1 MNPVRKSQCALVLV
15 VALMAACGGEQTTT
29 EPPGATGPVPSAIA
43 LVSGDNQ
50 SGTVGQ
56 SLGQPLVVRVTSS
69 SGAGVS
75 GIAVTWSVT
84 SGGGSVSN
92 STSTTDGQGRASIA
106 WTLGQSAGSDNNK
119 VQVSASGL
127 SGSPV
132 TFTAS
137 AGTGPPASISIV
149 SGDDQTGTVGEQ
161 VAAALVVRVT
171 DQFGNP
177 NDAVAVTWSVS
188 AGGGSVSTAS
198 TTTDA
203 QGLSSVMWTLGTVS
217 GTDNNTLAATAA
229 GVTGSSADF
238 SATGDP
244 GPPAKLS
251 VVSGGGQTGIAGQPL
266 AQPFVVLVQDQ
277 FDNAVAAVTVNWAV
291 TAGGG
296 AVTASTTLTDAQG
309 QTGVTVTLGTS
320 AGTDNNLV
328 EASATGLT
336 GSPITFTASANAA
349 TASKLSVVSGIAQ
362 SGTVAQTLGNALVV
376 VAQDPFDNPAEGVT
390 VTWTVTSG
398 GGTLSST
405 STATDAQGQA
415 SVTWTIGSMAGAN
428 NNGVDATASGLSGS
442 PVSFAASATADAP
455 TTISLVSGNA
465 QTGTVG
471 QSLSQPLVVLTED
484 QFGNPTSGVSVQW
497 TATAGGGSVSA
508 SSTPTDAQGQAS
520 VTWTLGTVAGTDNN
534 VFEAAVPGL
543 AGSPIQ
549 FTASALAGSAAQ
561 LSLDGGDNQTAP
573 AGTTLPVDY
582 SVRVA
587 DTFGNA
593 VVGVTVNWAVGSG
606 GGFLST
612 GASASNAAGIASA
625 KRTLGPSAGT
635 HTATASVSGLAGS
648 PVTLTATATPS
659 AVISGTI
666 SVASGFFTPPAK
678 RDVRADNLRVRV
690 PEIRGIG
697 QLGLRT
703 TTQQPPG
710 RASRLSLRQMPDELI
725 VTYRPDAIG
734 APPIGSAALRA
745 ATTAEV
751 VSARMRGHLS
761 AVLDPADGTVVG
773 ASPAILAA
781 RIRVSDPSRIDL
793 LAAKLRTN
801 WSFQAVERN
810 SISYLAITPRHGS
823 SPLPPALPNDPLY
836 PAQAWHYNM
845 IDLPK
850 AWDITTGSA
859 SVLVAVVDDGIRFD
873 HPGIAAN
880 LTSDGYDFV
889 TDRLVQLC
897 GGGTISYSGDGDGYD
912 ADPTQPADYLMDV
925 SGCALTLKSSG
936 NHGLH
941 VAGTIGAVG
950 NDGVGV
956 SGVSWNVR
964 IRPVRVFGVAGGNS
978 NYDIA
983 QGILYAAGLPADN
996 GAGGMV
1002 QAPTPAQII
1011 NMSLGGPANEVVLQ
1025 NAITMASSTGALLIA
1040 AAGNEMTSD
1049 PRYPAAYPETIS
1061 VSAVGP
1067 DAVLASY
1074 SNLGTTIDIAAPG
1087 GDIGDG
1093 DETFGVW
1100 STFWDY
1106 TASVGI
1112 YGANQG
1118 TSMAAPHVS
1127 GVAALLL
1134 AQEPTLTAAQ
1144 LRSRLLDYTVD
1155 LGAPGRDDF
1164 YGVGLL
1170 NARNSLTQSL
1180 APPGNL
1186 HARLYDA
1193 GTGAAIQTILA
1204 QFDGSYTF
1212 PELPD
1217 GDYYVFAGFDENG
1230 DQVLGSPGRVWG
1242 AFGGSATP
1250 TTVTVAGAGSYPAT
1264 FTIGLP
1270 LELEPNETVGDNILP
1285 VGGYVFGTVG
1295 SENSDVFQVNI
1306 AQTGTYTFETSGW
1319 VGACGFALESN
1330 TILNLYDSAVN
1341 LIATNDD
1348 IDAGALNFCSR
1359 ITMSLSPGIYYIQ
1372 VGGTVLG
1379 LGYRVEA
1386 RSGS

>member
-1 MNPVRKSQCALVLV
+1 MK
-15 VALMAACGGEQTTT
+15 
-29 EPPGATGPVPSAIA
+29 
-43 LVSGDNQ
+43 
-50 SGTVGQ
+50 
-56 SLGQPLVVRVTSS
+56 VTSS

-75 GIAVTWSVT
+75 GVAVTWSVT
-84 SGGGSVSN
+84 NGGGSVS
-92 STSTTDGQGRASIA
+92 STSSTTDGQGRASTT
-106 WTLGQSAGSDNNK
+106 WTLGPSAGSDNNK
-119 VQVSASGL
+119 AKASVSGL

-137 AGTGPPASISIV
+137 AVAGPPAAISVV
-149 SGDDQTGTVGEQ
+149 SGDEQTGTVGEQ
-161 VAAALVVRVT
+161 LAQALVVRVA

-177 NDAVAVTWSVS
+177 NEGVSVTWSLD
-188 AGGGSVSTAS
+188 AGGGSVSATS
-198 TTTDA
+198 STTDA
-203 QGLSSVMWTLGTVS
+203 QGQSSITWTVGTVA
-217 GTDNNTLAATAA
+217 GTDNNTVSATAA
-229 GVTGSSADF
+229 GVAGSSADF
-238 SATGDP
+238 SASAEP
-244 GPPAKLS
+244 GPASKI
-251 VVSGGGQTGIAGQPL
+251 SGASGDGQTGVVGQSL

-277 FDNAVAAVTVNWAV
+277 FDNAVAAATVNWAV

-328 EASATGLT
+328 EASATGLA

-398 GGTLSST
+398 GGMLSST
-405 STATDAQGQA
+405 STATNAQGQA
-415 SVTWTIGSMAGAN
+415 SVTWTIGSVAGAN

-455 TTISLVSGNA
+455 TSISLVSGDA

-666 SVASGFFTPPAK
+666 SVASGFFAPPA
-678 RDVRADNLRVRV
+678 RQAMRADALSVVLPSVGPIAQTRQPTPAAARPAVGNL
-690 PEIRGIG
+690 
-697 QLGLRT
+697 
-703 TTQQPPG
+703 PP
-710 RASRLSLRQMPDELI
+710 RYTADELI
-725 VTYRPDAIG
+725 VTYRPAALG
-734 APPIGSAALRA
+734 APPIGSALLAVA
-745 ATTAEV
+745 STAQV
-751 VSARMRGHLS
+751 VYARIRSELS
-761 AVLDPADGTVVG
+761 QVLDAAQGTIVG
-773 ASPAILAA
+773 VSPAILAA
-781 RIRVSDPSRIDL
+781 RIRVADTAQIGLVAEGLRSRPGIETVSRNVIGYADGRMGPAP
-793 LAAKLRTN
+793 AA
-801 WSFQAVERN
+801 
-810 SISYLAITPRHGS
+810 
-823 SPLPPALPNDPLY
+823 SPMPTLPNDPFY
-836 PAQAWHYNM
+836 PWQAWHYSM
-845 IDLPK
+845 IDLPQ
-850 AWDITTGSA
+850 AWDITTGSPA
-859 SVLVAVVDDGIRFD
+859 VLVAVVDDGIND

-880 LTSDGYDFV
+880 PTNDGYDFAQDFPV
-889 TDRLVQLC
+889 PVC
-897 GGGTISYSGDGDGYD
+897 AGGSLGNAGDGDD
-912 ADPTQPADYLMDV
+912 ADSDPTQPAHYVYDGTCLV
-925 SGCALTLKSSG
+925 SLKGSG

-941 VAGTIGAVG
+941 VAGTIGATG

-956 SGVSWNVR
+956 SGVAWTVR
-964 IRPVRVFGVAGGNS
+964 IRPVRAFGICGCGS
-978 NYDIA
+978 SYDAA
-983 QGILYAAGLPADN
+983 QAVLYAAGLPAD
-996 GAGGMV
+996 GGTAGMV
-1002 QAPTPAQII
+1002 QVTEGAKII
-1011 NMSLGGPANEVVLQ
+1011 NISLGFASDPTDLRG
-1025 NAITMASSTGALLIA
+1025 AIQAASMAGALIIA
-1040 AAGNEMTSD
+1040 SAGNNANSN
-1049 PRYPAAYPETIS
+1049 PSYPAAYPETIS

-1067 DAVLASY
+1067 SLSLASY
-1074 SNLGTTIDIAAPG
+1074 SSFGSTVDIAAPG
-1087 GDIGDG
+1087 GDINVGG
-1093 DETFGVW
+1093 ATFGIM
-1100 STFWDY
+1100 STAWNY
-1106 TASVGI
+1106 TTGAPI
-1112 YGANQG
+1112 YDGSEWNG

-1134 AQEPTLTAAQ
+1134 AQEPNLTASQ
-1144 LRSRLLDYTVD
+1144 LRSRLLDYAVD

-1164 YGVGLL
+1164 YGAGLL

-1217 GDYYVFAGFDENG
+1217 GDYYVFAGFDEEN
-1230 DQVLGSPGRVWG
+1230 DQLLGVPGRVWG

-1250 TTVTVAGAGSYPAT
+1250 TTVTVAGAGSYPAA

-1270 LELEPNETVGDNILP
+1270 AELEPNETVGDNVLP
-1285 VGGYVFGTVG
+1285 IGGYLFGIVG
-1295 SENSDVFQVNI
+1295 LENSDVFQVDVP
-1306 AQTGTYTFETSGW
+1306 QSGTYTFETSGW
-1319 VGACGFALESN
+1319 DGACGFALESN
-1330 TILNLYDSAVN
+1330 TILNLYDSGVN
-1341 LIATNDD
+1341 LIAATDD

-1359 ITMSLSPGIYYIQ
+1359 ITMSLTPGIYYVQ
-1372 VGGTVLG
+1372 VGGTVAG
-1379 LGYRVEA
+1379 LRYRVAA
-1386 RSGS
+1386 RSGA